1 MIYIY
6 VSHVGK
12 NTQDVMQKKMMFILA
27 MEPEM
32 TISVL
37 ATNIFRYL
45 NMIMNVVDS
54 CKAVKNIDHDEP

>member
-1 MIYIY
+1 
-6 VSHVGK
+6 V
-12 NTQDVMQKKMMFILA
+12 
-27 MEPEM
+27 MEPET

-54 CKAVKNIDHDEP
+54 CKEVKRFDHDEP

>member
-1 MIYIY
+1 MICIY

-12 NTQDVMQKKMMFILA
+12 NIQSAMQKKMMFVLV
-27 MEPEM
+27 MEPET

-54 CKAVKNIDHDEP
+54 CKEVKRFDHDEP

>member
-6 VSHVGK
+6 VNHVGK
-12 NTQDVMQKKMMFILA
+12 NIQSVMRKKMMFVLA
-27 MEPEM
+27 MEPET

-54 CKAVKNIDHDEP
+54 CKAVKWND